1 MELHVDG
8 DLQVIP
14 RVGPLGTNLTA
25 RSQAPAFPSSILLD
39 ESSGTLRFVPSSDAD
54 AAASASDPG
63 GHDDQ
68 SSSFNYISLEVHY
81 VLLLIIM
88 VSSVAINGLVFVLF
102 YQRPSVRMTSNKFV
116 LNMAIVHLLQTF
128 IVLPFV
134 FVSVMF
140 QGWIFGDVWCK
151 IHGTVSV
158 CLTMANVFSI
168 LLIAVDR
175 NCAVNSPLH
184 YSMTITKKRTSGLI
198 VSTWAF
204 AVIVSLPPLVGVSD
218 IQFQESWAMCTV
230 TWYDTNLLTIAYSCV
245 LCVVGFLLPFV
256 RITWIYASM
265 FRAARRNSARARLH
279 NINTSSSEMS
289 PPSSAGPE
297 GGGHPPLYL
306 HRRVAW
312 SKRTS
317 SLSQASS
324 LFGDEW
330 KAVRTG
336 VLVVVSFTAC
346 FLPFFSMTL
355 VEPHARTR
363 NTALRNLPAIAMLF
377 LYCSS
382 LISPYLYV
390 IRNKAMRKHVRK
402 MFTCLK
408 RKPSFFS
415 PRGYHYS
422 HQSPPQERKCSD
434 DLRVPGSTV
443 SLRSGGSVDYQRPL
457 VTHSLYQNKSGDWKI
472 VSVTTDPRRSPTRR
486 SSLIMQ
492 QPLCVDDMAQQQH
505 HQLQQQQSYYQHKCG
520 PGLRGAAIRN
530 GFYRRAS
537 LDSSKILCAR
547 FPSALERDPDITSV
561 KSTAASGGDRSMSF
575 RIRGRFAN
583 REESTET
590 CDTSCH
596 SSYGQEDWGRHFID
610 SSQHRRASNARR
622 ESQSSVSALVGAVEI
637 YQASPAAASIA
648 QIHHYGSMSCASP
661 ASSTSG
667 YPCRP
672 MLKRGRSFAFDE
684 HEMSVAF
691 PPQRISQSGG
701 LRKSHFAVARNS
713 PKHGSSDTTTTT
725 LESLTSTESQD
736 LPIITSPH
744 SMSPTSTAAYHY
756 PPAHMMHQPHHHQHS
771 TPHSCTST
779 PLPVSI
785 IAQQQQHTQLPHEC
799 QDRRDSGFEDTMLG
813 KCDICDT
820 IVNESGSIKA
830 VKFIEH
836 V

>member
-1 MELHVDG
+1 MELHVDPE
-8 DLQVIP
+8 LPAVIP
-14 RVGPLGTNLTA
+14 HVGSLGTNLTA
-25 RSQAPAFPSSILLD
+25 QNQAPSFPNSILVD
-39 ESSGTLRFVPSSDAD
+39 ESSGTLRFVPSAEAD
-54 AAASASDPG
+54 AAASASIG
-63 GHDDQ
+63 GVEGGQ
-68 SSSFNYISLEVHY
+68 STSPTYISLEVHY
-81 VLLLIIM
+81 TLILIIM
-88 VSSVAINGLVFVLF
+88 VSSVAVNGLVFVLF

-134 FVSVMF
+134 FVSIMF
-140 QGWIFGDVWCK
+140 QEWIFGDVWCK

-198 VSTWAF
+198 VSTWVF
-204 AVIVSLPPLVGVSD
+204 AVLLSLPPLVGVSD
-218 IQFQESWAMCTV
+218 IQYQESWAMCTV
-230 TWYDTNLLTIAYSCV
+230 TWYDTGLLTISYSCV
-245 LCVVGFLLPFV
+245 ICVVGFLLPFV

-279 NINTSSSEMS
+279 NINTSSNEMS
-289 PPSSAGPE
+289 PPSSAGLD
-297 GGGHPPLYL
+297 GGGHPPLYV
-306 HRRVAW
+306 HRRAAW

-363 NTALRNLPAIAMLF
+363 KTALRNLPAISMLF
-377 LYCSS
+377 LFCSS

-422 HQSPPQERKCSD
+422 HQSPPQERKCSED
-434 DLRVPGSTV
+434 IRVPGSTV

-457 VTHSLYQNKSGDWKI
+457 VTHSLYQNKSGDWRI
-472 VSVTTDPRRSPTRR
+472 VSVTTDPRRPPSRR
-486 SSLIMQ
+486 SSLILQ
-492 QPLCVDDMAQQQH
+492 QPLCVDDMAQQQQQ
-505 HQLQQQQSYYQHKCG
+505 QLQQEQSYYQHKCG

-547 FPSALERDPDITSV
+547 YPSTLERDPEITSV
-561 KSTAASGGDRSMSF
+561 KSSSGSGGDRSMSF

-590 CDTSCH
+590 CDTSCN
-596 SSYGQEDWGRHFID
+596 SSYSQEEWGRHFID
-610 SSQHRRASNARR
+610 SSQHRRTSNARR
-622 ESQSSVSALVGAVEI
+622 ESQSSVSAIVESVEV
-637 YQASPAAASIA
+637 YPAPPASASIA
-648 QIHHYGSMSCASP
+648 QVHHYGSTSSASA
-661 ASSTSG
+661 ASTAAG

-672 MLKRGRSFAFDE
+672 VLKRGRSFAFDE

-701 LRKSHFAVARNS
+701 LRKSRFAVARNS

-736 LPIITSPH
+736 LPIIASPRA
-744 SMSPTSTAAYHY
+744 MSPTFNTPYHY
-756 PPAHMMHQPHHHQHS
+756 PPTPFMHPHLHS
-771 TPHSCTST
+771 TAQGYGSA
-779 PLPVSI
+779 PLPCG
-785 IAQQQQHTQLPHEC
+785 IALQQQQQQHTQLPTEC

-813 KCDICDT
+813 RCDICET

>member
-1 MELHVDG
+1 MELHVDP
-8 DLQVIP
+8 DPPAVIP
-14 RVGPLGTNLTA
+14 HFGALGTNFTA
-25 RSQAPAFPSSILLD
+25 QNRAPSFPNSILLD
-39 ESSGTLRFVPSSDAD
+39 ESSGTLHFVPSAEAD
-54 AAASASDPG
+54 AAASASVG
-63 GHDDQ
+63 GVEGGPTTA
-68 SSSFNYISLEVHY
+68 SSSYITLEVHY
-81 VLLLIIM
+81 TLLLIIM
-88 VSSVAINGLVFVLF
+88 VSSVAVNGLVFVLF

-134 FVSVMF
+134 FVSIMF
-140 QGWIFGDVWCK
+140 QEWIFGDVWCK
-151 IHGTVSV
+151 IHGTVTV

-198 VSTWAF
+198 VSTWVF
-204 AVIVSLPPLVGVSD
+204 AVLISVPPLVGVSD
-218 IQFQESWAMCTV
+218 IEYQESWAMCTV
-230 TWYDTNLLTIAYSCV
+230 TWYDTSLLTISYSCV

-279 NINTSSSEMS
+279 NINTSSNEMS
-289 PPSSAGPE
+289 PPPSAGLE
-297 GGGHPPLYL
+297 AGSNPPLYV
-306 HRRVAW
+306 HRRAAW

-363 NTALRNLPAIAMLF
+363 KTALRNLPAISMLF
-377 LYCSS
+377 LFCSS
-382 LISPYLYV
+382 LINPYLYV
-390 IRNKAMRKHVRK
+390 IRNKVMRKHVRK

-422 HQSPPQERKCSD
+422 HQSPPQERKCSEEI
-434 DLRVPGSTV
+434 RVPGSTA

-457 VTHSLYQNKSGDWKI
+457 VTHSLYQNKSGDWRI
-472 VSVTTDPRRSPTRR
+472 VSVTTDPRRPPSRR
-486 SSLIMQ
+486 SSLISQ
-492 QPLCVDDMAQQQH
+492 QPLCVEDMAQQQQQ
-505 HQLQQQQSYYQHKCG
+505 QLQQEQSYYQHKCG

-547 FPSALERDPDITSV
+547 YPSTLERDPESASV
-561 KSTAASGGDRSMSF
+561 KLSSGSGGDRSMSF

-590 CDTSCH
+590 CDTSCN
-596 SSYGQEDWGRHFID
+596 SSYSQEEWGRHFID

-622 ESQSSVSALVGAVEI
+622 ESQSSVSAIVENVEV
-637 YQASPAAASIA
+637 YPTPPGSASIA
-648 QIHHYGSMSCASP
+648 QVHHAAST
-661 ASSTSG
+661 AAG

-672 MLKRGRSFAFDE
+672 VLKRGRSFAFDE

-701 LRKSHFAVARNS
+701 LRKSRFAVARNS

-736 LPIITSPH
+736 LPIIASPRA
-744 SMSPTSTAAYHY
+744 MSPTLGTPYHY
-756 PPAHMMHQPHHHQHS
+756 PPAPFTHPHHHS
-771 TPHSCTST
+771 TPQGYGSV
-779 PLPVSI
+779 PLPCG
-785 IAQQQQHTQLPHEC
+785 IALQQHQQHTQLPTEC

-813 KCDICDT
+813 RCDICET
-820 IVNESGSIKA
+820 IVSESGSIKA

-836 V
+836 A